1 MYIVDI
7 KRGIDHLGRGCNFT
21 NSFLKEVRIVRMM
34 LKASIISLIALYTIG
49 CASWIPGRSSKSF
62 LHGSGVLLLSKEH
75 DVVEVDSDYEL
86 SVKWLVAG
94 RLDST
99 RALVSGNSRPV
110 RASVVEANT
119 MWILLK
125 SPSWKNRKDLPTEYL
140 KSPDLYITLIRG
152 TDRQTA
158 VPPLLGSPP
167 TQVLVGI
174 PVAQIK
180 EVSLYREDRGVQVG
194 ESPTVAGS
202 IVAGACGGFLVGV
215 TWLVESYYNDDG
227 DHPPTAVDALVMG
240 SIGAVVGAVGLPVY
254 KKWKA
259 WRAKGIKNTKIWSR
273 WGQPLSIGEDEYT
286 LRIKR

>member
-1 MYIVDI
+1 MPFI
-7 KRGIDHLGRGCNFT
+7 KV
-21 NSFLKEVRIVRMM
+21 VRIVTAM
-34 LKASIISLIALYTIG
+34 LKTSIISLIALYTIG

-62 LHGSGVLLLSKEH
+62 LHGSGVMLLSKEH
-75 DVVEVDSDYEL
+75 DIVEVDSDYEL

-119 MWILLK
+119 LWILLK
-125 SPSWKNRKDLPTEYL
+125 SPSWKNRKDLPAEYL
-140 KSPDLYITLIRG
+140 KSPDLYITLSRG
-152 TDRQTA
+152 TDRQT
-158 VPPLLGSPP
+158 
-167 TQVLVGI
+167 TQPVVGI

-180 EVSLYREDRGVQVG
+180 KVSLYRGARGVQVG

-215 TWLVESYYNDDG
+215 TSLVESYYNDDE
-227 DHPPTAVDALVMG
+227 DAPPTAVDALVMG
-240 SIGAVVGAVGLPVY
+240 SVGAVVGAVGLPVY

-259 WRAKGIKNTKIWSR
+259 WRAKGIKNTKIWSG

-286 LRIKR
+286 IRIKR